1 MCYREIVPRENYLFL
16 FSFSL
21 SGRKSRVAWTFQ
33 RQETIREKHAKCW
46 LATSS
51 GKKAGR
57 VTGQDGW
64 HRGIK
69 TCRMDVGDLS
79 GPAGLVGSGS
89 ISVATGVGIIGNA
102 TSATPGWWTPTS
114 TITSAAANTDV
125 VSLLSFSLDRSLP
138 QKFIFSYQ
146 KTKWRCIYRQFI
158 FDI

>member
-1 MCYREIVPRENYLFL
+1 MFEVRLKGVVINVMVNKRYLML
-16 FSFSL
+16 SRNRSRKRIICSSSFFIRPEVTRRINISAT
-21 SGRKSRVAWTFQ
+21 SVAARDKYT
-33 RQETIREKHAKCW
+33 KCW
-46 LATSS
+46 LATSN
-51 GKKAGR
+51 GRRVGR

-89 ISVATGVGIIGNA
+89 ISIATGVGIIANA

-125 VSLLSFSLDRSLP
+125 VSFLF
-138 QKFIFSYQ
+138 FIDY
-146 KTKWRCIYRQFI
+146 
-158 FDI
+158 